1 MSHDDGS
8 LSSPPGVYEL
18 CLFANDG
25 FSRLATSP
33 PFALGSR
40 SFYNPYNAHVPHACR
55 RHARQMVV
63 ALNRSEGLG
72 AKPAPSG
79 GLTRQ
84 NAR

>member
-40 SFYNPYNAHVPHACR
+40 SFYNPYNAHVAPCLSAPR
-55 RHARQMVV
+55 PPDGRGLEPERGT
-63 ALNRSEGLG
+63 RSQAG
-72 AKPAPSG
+72 A
-79 GLTRQ
+79 
-84 NAR
+84 